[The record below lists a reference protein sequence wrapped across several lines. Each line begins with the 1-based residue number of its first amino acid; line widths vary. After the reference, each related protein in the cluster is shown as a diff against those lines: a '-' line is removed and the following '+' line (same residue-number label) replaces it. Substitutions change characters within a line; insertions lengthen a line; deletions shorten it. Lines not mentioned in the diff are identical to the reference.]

1 MPGTGAVMLC
11 RGAARDPALFRR
23 IRGGGAAS
31 REELRAFHDTLY
43 EDYRSAY
50 GRLNGMRRMKE
61 LWGYLLHC
69 FENTDDVRKTMMRTK
84 DTDVFDECVERI
96 FTHCPLADGKP
107 L

>member
-1 MPGTGAVMLC
+1 
-11 RGAARDPALFRR
+11 
-23 IRGGGAAS
+23 
-31 REELRAFHDTLY
+31 
-43 EDYRSAY
+43 
-50 GRLNGMRRMKE
+50 MKE

-84 DTDVFDECVERI
+84 DTDVFDECVGRV